1 MFLHPDAK
9 LVADAEHQTMD
20 SYLVGAV
27 AATAAA
33 VAPPLSAASA
43 SSTSG
48 SPSVS
53 VSCDSPETATSCSTT
68 SPMTSATTS
77 SGGYLHQHQHHQP
90 QHHQHQHYQPKQPPP
105 NQHQPLNQPPN
116 QQPAATAA
124 STTTTTTTSTTT
136 ATPAAAGATVPSVPS
151 ACLACRGK
159 HLKCDGTNP
168 CARCIAS
175 GVECRYVP
183 SRRGYKGPRRNTAA
197 NPHKRRASSSPDYAG
212 PDDSCPMLLGHHHAG
227 GLSSLGASPVDAMAA
242 AAAAAAAAA
251 FNPALVFPEQSPGSY
266 SAASP
271 MTNVSLFRNPY
282 VAMMDPNALALT
294 TTTTAGTTAAAT
306 TAAATASTTGAGSPA
321 LQTSVVPAPPVQP
334 PGPTLAERCFD
345 AFYHYFHA
353 GHPFVLPRDHFLR
366 LLKDGS
372 ASPNV
377 GLVLA
382 AMKYIGSLYVE
393 SAGPAKAT
401 YLDDALRLCYQPGVA
416 HDGFL
421 VQALLLL
428 TIGLDGQCDQAKAR
442 ELLADCERFAIDIG
456 LHKRDFAVQRGRGNP
471 VLEESWRRTWW
482 DLYVCDGMIAGVH
495 RITKFLLFDVDTDVG
510 LPCEEQQY
518 LSGRIPSPMYLED
531 MEDETFSDD
540 EREFS
545 SFAYRIAAIRNLGRM
560 MRMPPVTFPDD
571 PVVDRVQSLLT
582 NWRIHLPDTKRDDLS
597 KNCQLDEM
605 MFQAHFITNACTI
618 ILHQPLSQ
626 LDTSPT
632 QAVNSCAPHRP
643 VPAGDGGFNAHTRH
657 TLAAAAEI
665 SKMITQA
672 VPITSHT
679 HFFTCVIT
687 LSSIVHLS
695 RWAQYMIDDEAHLRQ
710 QIRLNIGALRRL
722 SRVWRAADTAW
733 GQVKGVAQ
741 DIYRAKKAHQI
752 SPAFWVGFSQEQMIN
767 SINADEGIMSEFNAV
782 QSVMGGGRIGSG

>member
-1 MFLHPDAK
+1 M
-9 LVADAEHQTMD
+9 ET
-20 SYLVGAV
+20 Y
-27 AATAAA
+27 AAT
-33 VAPPLSAASA
+33 APPLSAAS
-43 SSTSG
+43 TSA

-53 VSCDSPETATSCSTT
+53 CGSPETATSTST
-68 SPMTSATTS
+68 PMTSATTVS
-77 SGGYLHQHQHHQP
+77 ADARFTQP
-90 QHHQHQHYQPKQPPP
+90 TTGAAPGS
-105 NQHQPLNQPPN
+105 
-116 QQPAATAA
+116 AGSATAA
-124 STTTTTTTSTTT
+124 ASSV
-136 ATPAAAGATVPSVPS
+136 PAACT
-151 ACLACRGK
+151 ACRAK

-168 CARCIAS
+168 CARCITS
-175 GVECRYVP
+175 NSECLYVP
-183 SRRGYKGPRRNTAA
+183 SRRGYKGPRRNTAQ
-197 NPHKRRASSSPDYAG
+197 NPLKRHASSSPDYAG
-212 PDDSCPMLLGHHHAG
+212 PDDSCPMLLGHHP
-227 GLSSLGASPVDAMAA
+227 GLSLGTPGMTVG
-242 AAAAAAAAA
+242 
-251 FNPALVFPEQSPGSY
+251 FNPAIVLPDQSPGSY
-266 SAASP
+266 TTAASP
-271 MTNVSLFRNPY
+271 MINVPPLYRNNPFMT
-282 VAMMDPNALALT
+282 VMDSNALALT
-294 TTTTAGTTAAAT
+294 TTTSGPASASVPASAGPTA
-306 TAAATASTTGAGSPA
+306 
-321 LQTSVVPAPPVQP
+321 APPVQP
-334 PGPTLAERCFD
+334 PAPTLAERCFD

-372 ASPNV
+372 APPNI
-377 GLVLA
+377 GLVMA

-393 SAGPAKAT
+393 AAGPAKAT
-401 YLDDALRLCYQPGVA
+401 YLDEAMRLCYQPGVSR
-416 HDGFL
+416 DGFL

-428 TIGLDGQCDQAKAR
+428 IIGLDGSCDQPKAR
-442 ELLADCERFAIDIG
+442 ELLADVERFAIEMG
-456 LHKRDFAVQRGRGNP
+456 LHKRDFAALRGRGDP

-482 DLYVCDGMIAGVH
+482 DLYVVDGMIAGVH
-495 RITKFLLFDVDTDVG
+495 RVTKFLLFDIESDVG
-510 LPCEEQQY
+510 LPCEEHQY
-518 LSGRIPSPMYLED
+518 LSGRIPPPSYLED
-531 MEDETFSDD
+531 LEDQTFSDD
-540 EREFS
+540 DREFS

-571 PVVDRVQSLLT
+571 PIVDRVQSLLT
-582 NWRIHLPDTKRDDLS
+582 NWRIHLPESKRDDLS

-626 LDTSPT
+626 LDTSPA

-695 RWAQYMIDDEAHLRQ
+695 RWAQYMVDDEAHLRQ

-741 DIYRAKKAHQI
+741 DIYRAKKAQQI

-767 SINADEGIMSEFNAV
+767 SINADEGIMSEFNAAAAAAAV
-782 QSVMGGGRIGSG
+782 TAAAASGMVMSGGRQ